1 MHKLYAVNVLGTE
14 YEVFENNKT
23 EDKLLESMDGYCD
36 HTEHKCVIDELVPNI
51 DSLGN
56 TDAYRQKLIRHELI
70 HAFLF
75 ESGLGANSWGTNEEI
90 VDWIA
95 FQFPKMLEAFKQ
107 SKAI

>member
-1 MHKLYAVNVLGTE
+1 MHKLYTVNVLGTE

-23 EDKLLESMDGYCD
+23 EDKLLESLDGYCD
-36 HTEHKCVIDELVPNI
+36 HTEHKCVIDELVPNT

-56 TDAYRQKLIRHELI
+56 MEAYRQKLIRHELI

-95 FQFPKMLEAFKQ
+95 FQFPKMLEAFKR